1 MRPRPSFNPPT
12 APSSGGTRARRR
24 EWRSREVSTHP
35 PLLRA
40 VGHSACACSS
50 PRSRCFNP
58 PTAPS
63 SGGTA
68 AMKFDHALPCMFQ
81 PTHRSFERWDAAIAL
96 VVRHRVHVST
106 HPPLLRAVGRRI
118 SVLCRR
124 SSARFQP
131 THRSFERW
139 DAGEGDADAW
149 RPPVSTHPPL
159 LRAVGHP
166 GALVGRPQ
174 RRCFNPPTAPSSGGT
189 WST

>member
-1 MRPRPSFNPPT
+1 MPPASDVLAGWPAT
-12 APSSGGTRARRR
+12 TVLS
-24 EWRSREVSTHP
+24 
-35 PLLRA
+35 
-40 VGHSACACSS
+40 CAT
-50 PRSRCFNP
+50 CFNP
-58 PTAPS
+58 
-63 SGGTA
+63 
-68 AMKFDHALPCMFQ
+68 
-81 PTHRSFERWDAAIAL
+81 
-96 VVRHRVHVST
+96 
-106 HPPLLRAVGRRI
+106 PPLLRAVGRRI